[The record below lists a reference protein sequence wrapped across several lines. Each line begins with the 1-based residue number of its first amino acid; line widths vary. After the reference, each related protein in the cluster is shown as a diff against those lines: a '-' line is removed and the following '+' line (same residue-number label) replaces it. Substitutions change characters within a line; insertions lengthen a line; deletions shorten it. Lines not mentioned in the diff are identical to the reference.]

1 MIFIMLIMYILCFD
15 LEGVFTPEVW
25 IAVSKATGIDDLK
38 LTTRDISDYDVLMKN
53 RIAILKKN
61 KITIKDIQG
70 IISNMDLLPGAKE
83 FLDYIRTITQV
94 VIVTDSFIEFVMPFM
109 KKLGFPIC
117 FCHNL
122 EINEEGIITDYKI
135 RTSEMKKKTVLAF
148 KKLNYEVIAVGDS
161 YNDVSMLLEA
171 KHGVLF
177 RPPKNVIEQFPEL
190 PTVNEYDELKDL
202 ISTYLGFSD

>member
-1 MIFIMLIMYILCFD
+1 MYIVCFD

-61 KITIKDIQG
+61 KITIKDVQE

-83 FLDYIRTITQV
+83 FLDYIRTVVQI
-94 VIVTDSFIEFVMPFM
+94 VIVTDSFIEFIMPFM
-109 KKLGFPIC
+109 KKLGFPVC

-122 EINEEGIITDYKI
+122 EIDEEGIINDYKI
-135 RTSEMKKKTVLAF
+135 RISEMKKKTVLAL
-148 KKLNYEVIAVGDS
+148 KKLNYEVIATGDS

-171 KHGVLF
+171 KHGILF
-177 RPPKNVIEQFPEL
+177 RPPKNVVEQFPEL
-190 PTVNEYDELKDL
+190 PVVNEYDELKDL
-202 ISTYLGFSD
+202 ISKYLRF

>member
-1 MIFIMLIMYILCFD
+1 MYIVCFD

-25 IAVSKATGIDDLK
+25 IAVSKATGISDLK

-61 KITIKDIQG
+61 KITIENIQE

-83 FLDYIRTITQV
+83 FLDHIRTIAQV

-109 KKLGFPIC
+109 KKLGFPMC

-122 EINEEGIITDYKI
+122 EIDEDGMITDYKI
-135 RTSEMKKKTVLAF
+135 RTNEMKKKTVLAF
-148 KKLNYEVIAVGDS
+148 KKLNYEVIAAGDS

-171 KHGVLF
+171 KHGILF
-177 RPPKNVIEQFPEL
+177 RPPKNVVEQFPEL
-190 PTVNEYDELKDL
+190 PVVKEYDNLRDL
-202 ISTYLGFSD
+202 ISKYLGF

>member
-1 MIFIMLIMYILCFD
+1 MYIVCFD

-61 KITIKDIQG
+61 KITIKDIQN
-70 IISNMDLLPGAKE
+70 IISNMELLAGARE
-83 FLDYIRTITQV
+83 FLDWIRSLAQI

-109 KKLGFPIC
+109 KKLGFPMC

-122 EINEEGIITDYKI
+122 ETNEEGIITDYKI
-135 RTSEMKKKTVLAF
+135 RTNDMKKKTVLAL
-148 KKLNYEVIAVGDS
+148 KKLNYDVIAAGDS
-161 YNDVSMLLEA
+161 YNDVKMLLEA
-171 KHGVLF
+171 KHGILF
-177 RPPKNVIEQFPEL
+177 RPPKKVIDQFPEL
-190 PTVNEYDELKDL
+190 PVVNEYDELKDL
-202 ISTYLGFSD
+202 ISKYLGFSG